1 MHNID
6 EDLVNGW
13 EERDV
18 DLTVA
23 LLISGNLRLRCQTTI
38 PRRISIDVFFW
49 LSRHDDGHMLPE
61 KHMYLFSYP
70 GQSCGVVV
78 QECTVRLDSAAC

>member
-23 LLISGNLRLRCQTTI
+23 LLISGNLRLRC
-38 PRRISIDVFFW
+38 
-49 LSRHDDGHMLPE
+49 
-61 KHMYLFSYP
+61 
-70 GQSCGVVV
+70 
-78 QECTVRLDSAAC
+78 

>member
-23 LLISGNLRLRCQTTI
+23 LLISGNLRLPSTSFFGSRDMTMGICCLKDTY
-38 PRRISIDVFFW
+38 IS
-49 LSRHDDGHMLPE
+49 
-61 KHMYLFSYP
+61 
-70 GQSCGVVV
+70 
-78 QECTVRLDSAAC
+78 SAILVNLVG